1 MPFWS
6 KKGSAYGTSDREEY
20 MEKKTTALGTVNNEV
35 DFCKVYDMG
44 TKEQI
49 ERILLANRISYSC
62 RFEKQGFFSKLFGV
76 GEKALCTFRIH
87 DEEVPRAKRLVASVL
102 GNKNK
107 RKEIKK

>member
-1 MPFWS
+1 
-6 KKGSAYGTSDREEY
+6 

-62 RFEKQGFFSKLFGV
+62 RFEKQGFFSKLFED
-76 GEKALCTFRIH
+76 GEKALCTFLIH
-87 DEEVPRAKRLVASVL
+87 EEEVTGSKGLISSVL
-102 GNKNK
+102 GNKSK
-107 RKEIKK
+107 RKQIKK

>member
-1 MPFWS
+1 M
-6 KKGSAYGTSDREEY
+6 
-20 MEKKTTALGTVNNEV
+20 NNEV

-49 ERILLANRISYSC
+49 ERNSSGKPDFLFLPFRKAGI
-62 RFEKQGFFSKLFGV
+62 FSKLFGV

>member
-1 MPFWS
+1 
-6 KKGSAYGTSDREEY
+6 

-49 ERILLANRISYSC
+49 ERILLLANRISYSAVS
-62 RFEKQGFFSKLFGV
+62 EKQGFFSKLFGV

>member
-1 MPFWS
+1 MQQ
-6 KKGSAYGTSDREEY
+6 KGLCVWNIGQGGIYGEKNDR
-20 MEKKTTALGTVNNEV
+20 ARNG

>member
-1 MPFWS
+1 
-6 KKGSAYGTSDREEY
+6 

-62 RFEKQGFFSKLFGV
+62 RFEKQGFFQNCSESGKRLFAPSGFTMR
-76 GEKALCTFRIH
+76 KCR
-87 DEEVPRAKRLVASVL
+87 VPR
-102 GNKNK
+102 GW
-107 RKEIKK
+107 

>member
-1 MPFWS
+1 MPFCS
-6 KKGSAYGTSDREEY
+6 KKGSVYGTSDREEY

-76 GEKALCTFRIH
+76 G
-87 DEEVPRAKRLVASVL
+87 V
-102 GNKNK
+102 
-107 RKEIKK
+107 

>member
-1 MPFWS
+1 MPFCS

-20 MEKKTTALGTVNNEV
+20 MEKKTTVNNEV

>member
-1 MPFWS
+1 MPFCS

-49 ERILLANRISYSC
+49 
-62 RFEKQGFFSKLFGV
+62 
-76 GEKALCTFRIH
+76 
-87 DEEVPRAKRLVASVL
+87 
-102 GNKNK
+102 
-107 RKEIKK
+107 

>member
-1 MPFWS
+1 
-6 KKGSAYGTSDREEY
+6 

-62 RFEKQGFFSKLFGV
+62 RFEKQGIFFKTVWSRGKGSLH
-76 GEKALCTFRIH
+76 LPDSR
-87 DEEVPRAKRLVASVL
+87 
-102 GNKNK
+102 
-107 RKEIKK
+107 

>member
-1 MPFWS
+1 
-6 KKGSAYGTSDREEY
+6 

-76 GEKALCTFRIH
+76 GENALCTFRIH

-107 RKEIKK
+107 RKEINK

>member
-1 MPFWS
+1 
-6 KKGSAYGTSDREEY
+6 

-62 RFEKQGFFSKLFGV
+62 RFAKAGIFFKTVRSRGKGSLH
-76 GEKALCTFRIH
+76 LPDSR
-87 DEEVPRAKRLVASVL
+87 
-102 GNKNK
+102 
-107 RKEIKK
+107 

>member
-1 MPFWS
+1 
-6 KKGSAYGTSDREEY
+6 

-62 RFEKQGFFSKLFGV
+62 RFSKLFGV
-76 GEKALCTFRIH
+76 GEKALCTVRIH

>member
-1 MPFWS
+1 MKWI
-6 KKGSAYGTSDREEY
+6 SARYT
-20 MEKKTTALGTVNNEV
+20 
-35 DFCKVYDMG
+35 

>member
-1 MPFWS
+1 
-6 KKGSAYGTSDREEY
+6 

-76 GEKALCTFRIH
+76 GERLFAPSGFTMRKCR
-87 DEEVPRAKRLVASVL
+87 VPR
-102 GNKNK
+102 GW
-107 RKEIKK
+107 

>member
-6 KKGSAYGTSDREEY
+6 TKGSAYGISDMEEY
-20 MEKKTTALGTVNNEV
+20 IEKKTTALGTVNNEV

-62 RFEKQGFFSKLFGV
+62 RFEKQ
-76 GEKALCTFRIH
+76 
-87 DEEVPRAKRLVASVL
+87 
-102 GNKNK
+102 
-107 RKEIKK
+107 

>member
-1 MPFWS
+1 MPFCS

-49 ERILLANRISYSC
+49 ERILLANRISYS
-62 RFEKQGFFSKLFGV
+62 
-76 GEKALCTFRIH
+76 FRIH

>member
-1 MPFWS
+1 M
-6 KKGSAYGTSDREEY
+6 DN
-20 MEKKTTALGTVNNEV
+20 KTTAPGTVNHEV
-35 DFCKVYDMG
+35 HFCKVYDMG

>member
-1 MPFWS
+1 
-6 KKGSAYGTSDREEY
+6 

-62 RFEKQGFFSKLFGV
+62 RFEKRDFFQNCLESGKRLFAPSGFT
-76 GEKALCTFRIH
+76 E
-87 DEEVPRAKRLVASVL
+87 EEVPRAR
-102 GNKNK
+102 GW
-107 RKEIKK
+107 

>member
-1 MPFWS
+1 MPFCS

-62 RFEKQGFFSKLFGV
+62 RFDFFQNCLESGKRLFAPSGFTMRK
-76 GEKALCTFRIH
+76 CR
-87 DEEVPRAKRLVASVL
+87 VPR
-102 GNKNK
+102 GW
-107 RKEIKK
+107 

>member
-1 MPFWS
+1 
-6 KKGSAYGTSDREEY
+6 

-49 ERILLANRISYSC
+49 ERILLANRISY
-62 RFEKQGFFSKLFGV
+62 FSKLFGV